1 VRQVH
6 FNGLSFATRPGRV
19 MTPRRASEQLVA
31 AAVERVGSSSARVVD
46 VGTGSGAI
54 AVATAMAAP
63 HVQVFATDTSRCAVA
78 LARANVR
85 RHGLGDRV
93 SIYHG
98 DLLGPVPGPID
109 LVVANL
115 PYLPSADAGGYPDLS
130 DEPAGAVFA
139 SGDGLEPY
147 RRLLSECAERLDDDA
162 AVIIQLHRR
171 VLAATGAELPA
182 LRSRWSVTGRC
193 SSTCRIWRSRSR
205 RRGPPLRSERMLL

>member
-54 AVATAMAAP
+54 AVAIAMAAP
-63 HVQVFATDTSRCAVA
+63 DAQVFATDTSRCAVA

-93 SIYHG
+93 TVYHG
-98 DLLGPVPGPID
+98 DLLDPVPGPID

-115 PYLPSADAGGYPDLS
+115 PYLPAADAGRYPDLA
-130 DEPAGAVFA
+130 DEPLDAVFA

-147 RRLLSECAERLDDDA
+147 RRLLSACSERLDDEA

-171 VLAATGAELPA
+171 VLVATGAELPA
-182 LRSRWSVTGRC
+182 LRGRLEP
-193 SSTCRIWRSRSR
+193 TERALEYL
-205 RRGPPLRSERMLL
+205 PLRAAA